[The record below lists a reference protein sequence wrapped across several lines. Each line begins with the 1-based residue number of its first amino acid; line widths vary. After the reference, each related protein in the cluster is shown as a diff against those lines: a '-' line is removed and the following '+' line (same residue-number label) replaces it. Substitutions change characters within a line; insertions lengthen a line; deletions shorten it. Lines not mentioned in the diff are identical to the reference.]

1 MNSSFSLLATGAIGF
16 AVGCLV
22 VGSWHALAS
31 GSDSSESK
39 QQETRLVSI
48 ASQALRSPPEPRNVH
63 DATACPP
70 PVAQSGEQ
78 VNTAPV
84 RQLDALLNE
93 IIAPPGA
100 QAPDPF
106 SQALNLLQSS
116 PADRAELMARYSRET
131 NKMARSRLRMLLMNL
146 QSEDVIEFASN
157 LATNSD
163 PAKRVE
169 GYTLLRLSQEGSAS
183 AREAILKAVETEQD
197 PYALSEAVASLMP
210 GESPIPDEAAPI
222 IDQMKRLIQHTS
234 PQVRAES
241 MIALSRWDRG
251 IDTEDLIYNGLID
264 KNESIRS
271 AALTVLAENGT
282 RSDRVKT
289 ALLGVSR
296 DDTAGAS
303 TRWVAADA
311 LGAFNLSQEEH
322 SSLLALRDGLPPV
335 RSFDNRG
342 N

>member
-1 MNSSFSLLATGAIGF
+1 MNSSTSLLTVGAIGF
-16 AVGCLV
+16 AAGCLV

-31 GSDSSESK
+31 GSASSEYK
-39 QQETRLVSI
+39 QPETPLVSI
-48 ASQALRSPPEPRNVH
+48 ASQAVRSSPEPRAVNDVP
-63 DATACPP
+63 ACPP
-70 PVAQSGEQ
+70 PIAPSSGQE
-78 VNTAPV
+78 NTAPAP
-84 RQLDALLNE
+84 QLDALLKE
-93 IIAPPGA
+93 IVAPPGA

-131 NKMARSRLRMLLMNL
+131 NKMARSRLGMLLMNL
-146 QSEDVIEFASN
+146 QSEDVIDFASN
-157 LATNSD
+157 LTTNRD
-163 PAKRVE
+163 PAVRVE

-210 GESPIPDEAAPI
+210 GDSPKPDEAAPI
-222 IDQMKRLIQHTS
+222 IEQMKRLNQHAS

-241 MIALSRWDRG
+241 MIALSRWDKA
-251 IDTEDLIYNGLID
+251 IDTEDLIYNGLTD
-264 KNESIRS
+264 KNEAIRS

-282 RSDRVKT
+282 RTDRVKT
-289 ALLGVSR
+289 ALLGVAR
-296 DDTAGAS
+296 DDSAGAD

-335 RSFDNRG
+335 RSFNDRG